1 MQDKG
6 NNGAIDSSGAPT
18 GIPPLGNAVK
28 LVNSELGQH
37 TPSYMHTPIPEEQI
51 RVSLTDR

>member
-28 LVNSELGQH
+28 LVNSELG
-37 TPSYMHTPIPEEQI
+37 
-51 RVSLTDR
+51 